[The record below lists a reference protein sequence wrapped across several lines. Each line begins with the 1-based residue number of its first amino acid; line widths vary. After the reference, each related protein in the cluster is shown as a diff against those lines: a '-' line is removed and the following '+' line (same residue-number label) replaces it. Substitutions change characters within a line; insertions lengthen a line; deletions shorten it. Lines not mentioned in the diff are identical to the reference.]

1 MKRLTM
7 TRRGILV
14 VGAILLLQSCNREI
28 AEPAVPAPPRSAPP
42 AARHESP
49 VARGAYLVNGVGRCF
64 WCHSP
69 QDDGDPSSPRPEMLG
84 AGDVLDELTPVIAP
98 NLTPDRETGLGQW
111 SDGEIVRAVREGVGR
126 DGVRLRAD
134 HPTAYY
140 RVMSDDDAAA
150 VVAYL
155 RSLKPI
161 RNALPRSKPQERF
174 RESVQPIVAPVAH
187 TPEEPLARGAY
198 LVQLGECLG
207 CHTTSTKSGDP
218 RRELAFGGG
227 RRFVET
233 RKGFGYEL
241 SPDPAFSDASPP
253 AIGEGERIVTTANL
267 TPDPSGIPYY
277 TPEVF
282 IQTIRS
288 GRVAGVR
295 KLSSAMPWIYFRRL
309 TDDDL
314 RAIFLYLQQ
323 VQPVQHHVN
332 NTDEP
337 TMCELCGRKHGLGDV
352 NVVRKPDAAAH
363 RKTKLTGPRRRRPEV
378 VEK

>member
-1 MKRLTM
+1 
-7 TRRGILV
+7 
-14 VGAILLLQSCNREI
+14 
-28 AEPAVPAPPRSAPP
+28 
-42 AARHESP
+42 
-49 VARGAYLVNGVGRCF
+49 
-64 WCHSP
+64 
-69 QDDGDPSSPRPEMLG
+69 MLG
-84 AGDVLDELTPVIAP
+84 AGDVLDERTPVIAP
-98 NLTPDRETGLGQW
+98 NLTPDRETGLGEW
-111 SDGEIVRAVREGVGR
+111 SDAEIVRAVREGVGR
-126 DGVRLRAD
+126 DGTRLRAD

-161 RNALPRSKPQERF
+161 RNVLPRSRRQERF
-174 RESVQPIVAPVAH
+174 RESVQPVVAPAAR
-187 TPEEPLARGAY
+187 TPVEPLARGAY

-207 CHTTSTKSGDP
+207 CHTTSTSSGDP

-241 SPDPAFSDASPP
+241 SPDPAFSDARPP

-277 TPEVF
+277 TPGVF
-282 IQTIRS
+282 IQTIRT

-323 VQPVQHHVN
+323 VQPVRHHVS

-337 TMCELCGRKHGLGDV
+337 TMCELCGRKHGLGEE
-352 NVVRKPDAAAH
+352 NRTP
-363 RKTKLTGPRRRRPEV
+363 PRQP
-378 VEK
+378 